1 MNAPDFSII
10 GCRVSIISKAKI
22 RYEGNLHSID
32 FDTPNEPVITL
43 SKVWS
48 FGTEDRQCERPV
60 APRNEEYNQV
70 VFRGR
75 DLDDVRVVQSSVFLN
90 EDSAIVSAAPG
101 SALSHPP
108 GMPPHEGRG
117 RAVGETTNF
126 SGEYDYER
134 ANAELAAELEKI
146 CISSKAGSS
155 NASVDNTEN
164 DGSSATGD
172 ENACYD
178 KSKSFFDTISSEMM
192 DRANGVNPQGMNRRD
207 ERLLN
212 SATFGAIPQQYP
224 RRMSYNQ
231 RSFGYGQRRGSLKIL
246 SSVSAKG
253 KEFPVSANATLQR
266 CSFLHRAIW
275 VGFISVSSRVLFA
288 LSEKA
293 WKWYTRRVRI
303 LSSLQQSTATP
314 SSSTADK
321 STGEKNEI
329 EIVNKEVDKISDTEV
344 IEIWKETT
352 YTKLNES
359 DCKETYEK
367 MKVVINRKTME
378 ETKANDDKSITDAF
392 SKSWSERRQE
402 RRKRYK
408 EKKSG
413 HHLSDS
419 SDNQPDYYILDT
431 HNMCGQKNPI
441 QVTNL
446 DDIDDKEIAV
456 SMDYSDSLDVA

>member
-1 MNAPDFSII
+1 MKKVLENFIFSISQRE
-10 GCRVSIISKAKI
+10 GVS
-22 RYEGNLHSID
+22 
-32 FDTPNEPVITL
+32 
-43 SKVWS
+43 
-48 FGTEDRQCERPV
+48 CERKC
-60 APRNEEYNQV
+60 N
-70 VFRGR
+70 F
-75 DLDDVRVVQSSVFLN
+75 
-90 EDSAIVSAAPG
+90 
-101 SALSHPP
+101 
-108 GMPPHEGRG
+108 
-117 RAVGETTNF
+117 TTLF
-126 SGEYDYER
+126 
-134 ANAELAAELEKI
+134 
-146 CISSKAGSS
+146 ISTS
-155 NASVDNTEN
+155 
-164 DGSSATGD
+164 
-172 ENACYD
+172 
-178 KSKSFFDTISSEMM
+178 
-192 DRANGVNPQGMNRRD
+192 
-207 ERLLN
+207 
-212 SATFGAIPQQYP
+212 
-224 RRMSYNQ
+224 
-231 RSFGYGQRRGSLKIL
+231 GYGLAL
-246 SSVSAKG
+246 
-253 KEFPVSANATLQR
+253 
-266 CSFLHRAIW
+266 FLCLL
-275 VGFISVSSRVLFA
+275 GFLFA

-408 EKKSG
+408 EKKVRTSPSLG
-413 HHLSDS
+413 HFSVNSSIDEYETLTANDTGTLLDDSDGTLTNSYNANGSTVSDS